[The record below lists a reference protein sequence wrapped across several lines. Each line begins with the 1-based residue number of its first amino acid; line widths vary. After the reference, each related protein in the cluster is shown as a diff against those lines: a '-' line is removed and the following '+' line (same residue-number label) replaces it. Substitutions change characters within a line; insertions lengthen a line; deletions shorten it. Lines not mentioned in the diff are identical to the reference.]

1 MTMPPDAQIFFIIGR
16 GRSGTTLLSK
26 MLNSHAE
33 LAVAQ
38 EGLFILNLAGRY
50 EGLRRWDDTVR
61 GRFIEDL
68 LREKRMAMWGID
80 RQVLAERLARA
91 PEPPD
96 YATLCLMVYDA
107 YALSQDK
114 RGIRV
119 FGDKNPHY
127 TLLLP
132 RLERIFPDAKYI
144 HLVRDY
150 RDTIVSYRKVAF
162 DLSNVAGLAERWNH
176 YNRPAVELAR
186 RRPEACLCVRYE
198 DLVNEPQREV
208 ARMCAFLGVAFD
220 EGVLDYH
227 KRDDPAAPAWFR
239 TLFADLKAPLKRENA
254 EKWRREMRPE
264 EIALADAICGGLGR
278 RFGYEPAAAPAA
290 GERLPKLWG
299 SLTGWGFSALERL
312 LFSFPVRLRT
322 EILNFERGVWEEI
335 EARKG

>member
-1 MTMPPDAQIFFIIGR
+1 MTMPQNAQMFFIIGR

-26 MLNSHAE
+26 MLNSHAQ

-50 EGLRRWDDTVR
+50 SGLRRWDAATR
-61 GRFIEDL
+61 ARFIDDL

-80 RQVLAERLARA
+80 RELLARRLADVA
-91 PEPPD
+91 EAPD
-96 YATLCLMVYDA
+96 YATLCCLVYEA
-107 YALSQDK
+107 YALSQGK
-114 RGIRV
+114 RDIRI

-132 RLERIFPDAKYI
+132 RLERIFPDARYI

-176 YNRPAVELAR
+176 YNRPAVELAE
-186 RRPEACLCVRYE
+186 RRPGACLCVRYE
-198 DLVNEPQREV
+198 DLVNQPEEQV
-208 ARMCAFLGVAFD
+208 ARMCAFLGVPFD

-254 EKWRREMRPE
+254 EKWRKEMNPE
-264 EIALADAICGGLGR
+264 EIALADAICGDLGQR
-278 RFGYEPAAAPAA
+278 LGYRPAAVPAE
-290 GERLPKLWG
+290 GERLQKLWG

-312 LFSFPVRLRT
+312 LFSFPVGLRT
-322 EILNFERGVWEEI
+322 GILNVERGMWEEI